1 MPPDFDPNV
10 PIAPVREAQ
19 DIIATELIRHGWL
32 PQDAAGLKRTR
43 HSFAKKAKTE
53 LGRAGSPLGVQ
64 LPVQSKEVW
73 PRNAPLLLE
82 LEQKFGPIG
91 FKFFHTVS
99 PHRGETVRFEHD
111 SEGHAVMFVD
121 GALRRLSHEQASKP
135 VASGSSKLEPV
146 ATFFYE
152 SAGEKKVVAEYRNAR
167 VGISYE
173 KLPTISGQAVTLV
186 ELYSFDAEL
195 FDGMKASKPLFEGLR
210 AGSRVPDFGTVRER
224 TNATGI
230 GYKGMGGTSW
240 HMCPQ
245 TLPLPQ
251 QLHDELTAFGKALF
265 VLNDVVRTLWIA
277 GDPAVHAL
285 LTHKVPAH
293 IPRIVA
299 DAPVML
305 LRPDLVLVENGNGGY
320 SVVCTEIESCGA
332 GLGMAYS
339 LQVQYGMSHDHID
352 AFVRMLAGRDFVV
365 MATHHW
371 AEYIREVMTFMSALK
386 QRGVKIRYILDRKLD
401 EIQQLIQPDGIRPD
415 LRWVMPGALPAH
427 LKASWSTDLIGQLQR
442 TGFIES
448 IEDYDEADLPQDVG
462 DAVVF
467 RFGYSSNFS
476 PNVTALMETWRA
488 AGAEF
493 LNPVQ
498 HYLENKAF
506 LGSAWLKSVC
516 SRITEQY
523 GAEHVAT
530 LHRCLATTS
539 VLGLALDPT
548 WVVPNIFSDEDE
560 RGYQA
565 RAVIKYAGM
574 DDENQSWGARSVLIG
589 SRMTTPAW
597 ERAVAEY
604 KRKLFPAVQQVLINS
619 VQFDVG
625 YVDHTDTLRLMA
637 KARTRLTPF
646 MMRTGPGLDSVQH
659 VAHMLTLRP
668 EVLVHGASNS
678 AETMLEFK

>member
-1 MPPDFDPNV
+1 MQHNLNPKV
-10 PIAPVREAQ
+10 PLTPVPEAQ
-19 DIIATELIRHGWL
+19 QIIATELIRHGWL

-43 HSFAKKAKTE
+43 LSFAKKAKVE
-53 LGRAGSPLGVQ
+53 LGLAGSPLGVQ
-64 LPVQSKEVW
+64 LPAQNTQVW
-73 PRNAPLLLE
+73 PRNAPLLLG
-82 LEQKFGPIG
+82 LEQKFGSIG
-91 FKFFHTVS
+91 FKFFHSVF
-99 PHRGETVRFEHD
+99 PIRGETVRFEHD
-111 SEGHAVMFVD
+111 AEGHAVMFVD
-121 GALRRLSHEQASKP
+121 GALRRISHEQTSKP
-135 VASGSSKLEPV
+135 SGGSKPEPV

-152 SAGEKKVVAEYRNAR
+152 SAGEKKVVAEYHNAR

-186 ELYSFDAEL
+186 ELYSFNAEL
-195 FDGMKASKPLFEGLR
+195 FDGMKVSKPLFEGLR
-210 AGSRVPDFGTVRER
+210 AGSRVPDFEAVRER

-230 GYKGMGGTSW
+230 GYKGMEGTSW

-245 TLPLPQ
+245 TLALPA
-251 QLHDELTAFGKALF
+251 QLNNELTALGQALF
-265 VLNDVVRTLWIA
+265 ILNDVVRTLWIA
-277 GDPAVHAL
+277 GDPAVHTL

-299 DAPVML
+299 DAPVLL
-305 LRPDLVLVENGNGGY
+305 LRPDLVLVDKGNGEY

-352 AFVRMLAGRDFVV
+352 AFVQMLAGRDFVV

-371 AEYIREVMTFMSALK
+371 AEYIREVMTFMNALK
-386 QRGVKIRYILDRKLD
+386 QRGVKIRYILDRKLA
-401 EIQQLIQPDGIRPD
+401 EIQKLIQPDGPRSD
-415 LRWVMPGALPAH
+415 LRWVMPAALPDH
-427 LKASWSTDLIGQLQR
+427 LKANWNTDLIGQLQR

-462 DAVVF
+462 DALVF

-488 AGAEF
+488 VGAEF

-506 LGSAWLKSVC
+506 LGTAWLKSVC
-516 SRITEQY
+516 NRITEQY

-539 VLGLALDPT
+539 VLGLALDPS
-548 WVVPNIFSDEDE
+548 WLIPNIFTDEDE
-560 RGYQA
+560 RDYQA

-625 YVDHTDTLRLMA
+625 YVDHTGTLREMP

-646 MMRTGPGLDSVQH
+646 MIRQGNGTEQVQH

-678 AETMLEFK
+678 AETMLVFE

>member
-1 MPPDFDPNV
+1 MSLDTQ
-10 PIAPVREAQ
+10 E
-19 DIIATELIRHGWL
+19 IIVMELIRHGWL
-32 PQDAAGLKRTR
+32 AEDAARLKRTR
-43 HSFAKKAKTE
+43 LSFAKKAKAE
-53 LGRAGSPLGVQ
+53 LSEGGAPLGVQ
-64 LPVQSKEVW
+64 LPSQNTQMW

-91 FKFFHTVS
+91 FKFCHSVF
-99 PHRGETVRFEHD
+99 PIQGETVRFEHD
-111 SEGHAVMFVD
+111 AEGHAVAFVN
-121 GALRRLSHEQASKP
+121 GALRRITHEQKAGHA
-135 VASGSSKLEPV
+135 V
-146 ATFFYE
+146 TFFYE
-152 SAGEKKVVAEYRNAR
+152 ENGEKKVAFEYSNAR

-173 KLPTISGQAVTLV
+173 KLPTINGQAVTLV
-186 ELYSFDAEL
+186 ELYSFDGEL

-210 AGSRVPDFGTVRER
+210 AGSRVPDFDTVRGR
-224 TNATGI
+224 TDATGI
-230 GYKGMGGTSW
+230 GYKGMQGTSW

-251 QLHDELTAFGKALF
+251 QLHNELTAFGKALF
-265 VLNDVVRTLWIA
+265 MLNDVVRALWIA

-285 LTHKVPAH
+285 LTHKVPEH

-305 LRPDLVLVENGNGGY
+305 LRPDLVLVENGSGGY

-339 LQVQYGMSHDHID
+339 LQVQYGMNHDHID
-352 AFVRMLAGRDFVV
+352 TFVRMLAGRDFVV

-401 EIQQLIQPDGIRPD
+401 EIQRLIQPDGVRPD
-415 LRWVMPGALPAH
+415 LRWVMPAALPAH
-427 LKASWSTDLIGQLQR
+427 MKANWNTDLIGQLQR
-442 TGFIES
+442 TGFIKA
-448 IEDYDEADLPQDVG
+448 IEDYDEADLPHNVG
-462 DAVVF
+462 NAVVF

-476 PNVTALMETWRA
+476 PDVTNLMEAWRT
-488 AGAEF
+488 AGAQF

-516 SRITEQY
+516 NRITKQY

-539 VLGLALDPT
+539 VLGLALDPN

-560 RGYQA
+560 KGYQA

-574 DDENQSWGARSVLIG
+574 DNENQSWGARSVLIG

-597 ERAVAEY
+597 ERSVAEY
-604 KRKLFPAVQQVLINS
+604 KGKPFPTVQQVLINS
-619 VQFDVG
+619 AQFDVG
-625 YVDHTDTLRLMA
+625 YVDHTNTLRLMP

-646 MMRTGPGLDSVQH
+646 MLRPDDVPDNVTH

-678 AETMLEFK
+678 AETMLEFTA